1 MTIAEFIAVGVIT
14 LAVIIVVAL
23 IVRSRTSTE
32 SGESSTLL
40 GNKLSGKLSLSS
52 SDIIS
57 KRVDEMIE
65 RRVEELIDSWGLAT
79 TEDLE
84 QVERRVDALDR
95 RLEELEQRF
104 NEFRNDIRRK
114 IERLEARLRELSE
127 SEE

>member
-114 IERLEARLRELSE
+114 IERLESRLRELSE

>member
-52 SDIIS
+52 SDLIS

>member
-52 SDIIS
+52 SDLIS

-95 RLEELEQRF
+95 RLGELEQRF

>member
-32 SGESSTLL
+32 SGESPTLL